1 MLIYLILGVCAVVF
15 FAVIAVFGATGGFN
29 SAMGADQAQRRPLGL
44 QSGWT
49 SGDVRDVRF
58 QLAFRGYR
66 TDAVDMVLEQ
76 MTRRLAE
83 QEAELGRLR
92 AASDQRGAGRS
103 EGGHRL
109 GDGYPSTPEDSANA
123 AEDSEPQTG
132 KTRA

>member
-92 AASDQRGAGRS
+92 AASD
-103 EGGHRL
+103 
-109 GDGYPSTPEDSANA
+109 GYPSTPEDSANA